1 MNCYHYYPLRR
12 EVLFN
17 ICFAA
22 IQLTAYNENYEKT
35 VYSVQVAAFLA
46 TYASKQ
52 TDGSIRHMPLQYA
65 LTEYRS
71 DKEKLLALFDA
82 LVSLQPSLTVDG
94 VSLTQQD
101 MQDLLNQTEGLA
113 LLKGKWIEVNHEKL
127 KKLLEDMKNVPE
139 NLSFREAMQL
149 EMENERILPDVGAIV
164 TNGEWLSGL
173 LTNLKNPGR
182 IRAVPVPKTLH
193 AALRPYQK
201 DGYNWLRYMSEL
213 NFGACL
219 ADDMGLG
226 KTLQVLTFLERMRKD
241 APKARVLLIVPA
253 SLIGNWQKEKDKF
266 APDMTMHALYGRPSA
281 RLSEELS
288 NEKLFSLLR
297 LESR

>member
-1 MNCYHYYPLRR
+1 MPVNDFQRVC
-12 EVLFN
+12 
-17 ICFAA
+17 A
-22 IQLTAYNENYEKT
+22 I
-35 VYSVQVAAFLA
+35 
-46 TYASKQ
+46 
-52 TDGSIRHMPLQYA
+52 R
-65 LTEYRS
+65 
-71 DKEKLLALFDA
+71 
-82 LVSLQPSLTVDG
+82 
-94 VSLTQQD
+94 
-101 MQDLLNQTEGLA
+101 
-113 LLKGKWIEVNHEKL
+113 
-127 KKLLEDMKNVPE
+127 
-139 NLSFREAMQL
+139 QL
-149 EMENERILPDVGAIV
+149 EMGNERILPDVGAIV

-201 DGYNWLRYMSEL
+201 DGYNWLRYMNKL

-266 APDMTMHALYGRPSA
+266 APDMTMHVLYGKSSA
-281 RLSEELS
+281 RLSEELA
-288 NEKLFSLLR
+288 NEELFSLLR

>member
-1 MNCYHYYPLRR
+1 MIFSESVQSGSCVNCYHYYPLRR

-101 MQDLLNQTEGLA
+101 IQDLLNQTEGLA

-127 KKLLEDMKNVPE
+127 KKLLEDMKNVTE

-149 EMENERILPDVGAIV
+149 EMGNERILPDVGAIV

-201 DGYNWLRYMSEL
+201 
-213 NFGACL
+213 
-219 ADDMGLG
+219 
-226 KTLQVLTFLERMRKD
+226 
-241 APKARVLLIVPA
+241 
-253 SLIGNWQKEKDKF
+253 EKDKF
-266 APDMTMHALYGRPSA
+266 APDMTMHVLYGRPSA